1 MRTMADRLRH
11 AILFEIF
18 GLVLV
23 VLFGPLLFGI
33 SVEHMGVVAIIS
45 IIVAAG
51 WNYIYNLVFDMM
63 LKHYQHSVHKKL
75 WQRII
80 HAVLF
85 ELGLLVILQPL
96 IAYYLGQSMFGTLWL
111 TFSLAVFY
119 MVYGFVYNLIYDRV
133 FPVVE

>member
-1 MRTMADRLRH
+1 MRTVADRLRH

-18 GLVLV
+18 GLILV

-51 WNYIYNLVFDMM
+51 WNYIYNLIFDMA
-63 LKHYQHSVHKKL
+63 LKHYQHNVHKKL

-96 IAYYLGQSMFGTLWL
+96 IAYYLGQSLFGALPL

-119 MVYGFVYNLIYDRV
+119 MVYGFVYNLAYDRI
-133 FPVVE
+133 FPIEK